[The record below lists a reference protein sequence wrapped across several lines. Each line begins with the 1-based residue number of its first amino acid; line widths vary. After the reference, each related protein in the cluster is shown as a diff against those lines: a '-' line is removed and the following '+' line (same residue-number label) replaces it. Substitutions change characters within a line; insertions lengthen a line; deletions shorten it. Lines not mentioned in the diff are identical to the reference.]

1 MQPIAHIRSPYVEK
15 FGVPRQGNL
24 APHVISEIVFE
35 PPFRHEECIR
45 GLEAFSHL

>member
-1 MQPIAHIRSPYVEK
+1 MQPVAHIRSPFAEK

-35 PPFRHEECIR
+35 PAFRNEDCVR
-45 GLEAFSHL
+45 GL